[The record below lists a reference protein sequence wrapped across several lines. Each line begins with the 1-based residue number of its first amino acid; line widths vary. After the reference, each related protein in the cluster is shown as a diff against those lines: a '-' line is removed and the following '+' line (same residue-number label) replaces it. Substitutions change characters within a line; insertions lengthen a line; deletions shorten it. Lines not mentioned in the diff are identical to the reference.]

1 MPDWIWTLAL
11 TGAAAAASAS
21 GAAALARLNAR
32 RLERLIPALV
42 SFSVGVLLGA
52 ACLDLLPGAFADA
65 APGRAVNLGLT
76 LALGI
81 LTFFALEKAIH
92 WHHAHDVDVD
102 VDAAADAR
110 RNAADRATTVMV
122 LMGTSLHNALAGILL
137 AAAVLTNHKTALIL
151 FAAVLAHHVP
161 QQIGDL
167 SVLMLAGVRRRR
179 ALVLTVASS
188 AVLLAGGVAAFFVL
202 RAVQGILP
210 FILAVASASLIYIAS
225 ADLIPRLRHAS
236 GGRQSLAAVALV
248 ALGIGVIYA
257 VTVLLP
263 A

>member
-65 APGRAVNLGLT
+65 APGRAVKLGLT

-81 LTFFALEKAIH
+81 LAFFALEKAIH
-92 WHHAHDVDVD
+92 WHHAHDVA
-102 VDAAADAR
+102 AAADAR
-110 RNAADRATTVMV
+110 RNAADRATSVMV